1 MLAAFGEYRA
11 LQGGVVTVVAARDLP
26 AGTMLTAADLALVT
40 VPVQAVADGAAAVV
54 STVVGQR
61 IALPMRRNE
70 PVTAVRLLD
79 AGLLQALGND
89 LRAVP
94 IRLADPALAQLVQA
108 GALVDVYARG
118 DGGAPLGA
126 VAAGVRVLRVLPV
139 DDQGVVIVVA
149 ADGRAASRLTAA
161 AGAGALSVSLRAPP

>member
-11 LQGGVVTVVAARDLP
+11 LQGGVATVVAARDLP

-40 VPVQAVADGAAAVV
+40 VPVRAVADGAAATV

-89 LRAVP
+89 LRGVP

-108 GALVDVYARG
+108 G
-118 DGGAPLGA
+118 
-126 VAAGVRVLRVLPV
+126 
-139 DDQGVVIVVA
+139 
-149 ADGRAASRLTAA
+149 
-161 AGAGALSVSLRAPP
+161 